1 MTRTSRHSPI
11 KSTKSPEEESS
22 LLLPN
27 SRHSQGSSNRNLFET
42 EEHQSLRSNDEFKQ
56 DFNITSDSESHFSD
70 AEDLESSLPT
80 SSGAGT
86 RTGTER
92 VGSFSES
99 TRSTGITE
107 SIYNSLYSTQSVEE
121 SHYPS
126 LNTVEGSLAQ
136 IPNNINHNQINDIN
150 NSIENTEINENR
162 SPEELELQTRT
173 PAPPPNLSYQ
183 QRLVNTVHSFFSFR
197 QTYDRL
203 SNGITTGRL
212 QANTPGRFIG
222 LGTDGVFRNLAA
234 KPDRELEIL
243 SRELHPPTYEE
254 AAADSAPEYWE
265 IGVVNPVFEDEV
277 FVRGLPVG
285 TFGNLIWNAIMTIAF
300 KMVAFILC
308 YLLHTSHAAKEG
320 TRVGFGAMLIM
331 YGYNILPTNF
341 GSPDRIPP
349 RLITLGGNDRSLV
362 LGKTLS
368 VEISGVIDTYVSDI
382 AGATR
387 PESPSFNGTHELYM
401 AYGVI
406 AFGIFTILQAFV
418 SFYQVK
424 QDERKMLAP
433 PPEQPHHSTTE
444 AVYDVPE

>member
-1 MTRTSRHSPI
+1 MTRASHPNT
-11 KSTKSPEEESS
+11 SPEEGE
-22 LLLPN
+22 LLLLN
-27 SRHSQGSSNRNLFET
+27 SRHSQRDTPGA
-42 EEHQSLRSNDEFKQ
+42 EERRPLRSSDMLDE
-56 DFNITSDSESHFSD
+56 DLNISSGSESHFSD
-70 AEDLESSLPT
+70 AEDADVPLEPHTRTPGTRPASSLTSTATGTASPTNT
-80 SSGAGT
+80 SSSPTNASSSSPHTSAAGASPGN
-86 RTGTER
+86 
-92 VGSFSES
+92 
-99 TRSTGITE
+99 STGGR
-107 SIYNSLYSTQSVEE
+107 SQPQSSAPNQNPEN
-121 SHYPS
+121 HLYPS

-136 IPNNINHNQINDIN
+136 IPN
-150 NSIENTEINENR
+150 SVT
-162 SPEELELQTRT
+162 PEELELQTRA
-173 PAPPPNLSYQ
+173 PAPAPVLSYR
-183 QRLVNTVHSFFSFR
+183 QRFVNTVHSFFSFR

-254 AAADSAPEYWE
+254 AAADASPEYWE

-285 TFGNLIWNAIMTIAF
+285 TFGNLLWNAIMTIAF
-300 KMVAFILC
+300 KMVAFVLC

-349 RLITLGGNDRSLV
+349 RLIPESASAFV

-368 VEISGVIDTYVSDI
+368 LKISGALDTYVLDI
-382 AGATR
+382 AKLPHNT
-387 PESPSFNGTHELYM
+387 SPSFGRKHEPYM
-401 AYGVI
+401 AYGII

-424 QDERKMLAP
+424 QDERQMLAP
-433 PPEQPHHSTTE
+433 PPEQPHHSNTE
-444 AVYDVPE
+444 AVYDIPE